1 VSAPDISL
9 LVADREAAWLKLDAL
24 QRDLPCCEHVTAW
37 QQEIR
42 GAQSRHRDA
51 IRAVERAMTQ
61 AAKRQPEPAREPL
74 FELGG
79 AA

>member
-1 VSAPDISL
+1 MTRPDLSL
-9 LVADREAAWLKLDAL
+9 LVAAREAAWMDLDAL
-24 QRDLPCCEHVTAW
+24 QRDLPACEHVRAW

-42 GAQSRHRDA
+42 DAQSRHRDA
-51 IRAVERAMTQ
+51 IRAVDRAMTQ
-61 AAKRQPEPAREPL
+61 AAREPRAGLGEPL